1 MFRMV
6 PGVDVGSSGGGR
18 LGTPIAAI
26 AGFCAVL
33 AVSFVGL
40 LATQPSP
47 REVRPGETEMAQRS
61 AAVVAGTY
69 GAEVDIDR
77 RDRMLLVSY
86 AGAGAMNADR
96 FAWAVCDTIRT
107 VPELGGVGQGPARLA
122 GRRHAGV
129 RHARLLPHRRV
140 GPPAQRLANSRR
152 GPAAGGRGVGA
163 LRV

>member
-6 PGVDVGSSGGGR
+6 PGVDVGSNGGGR
-18 LGTPIAAI
+18 LDTPIAAI
-26 AGFCAVL
+26 AGFCAVF

-86 AGAGAMNADR
+86 SGAGAMNADR

-107 VPELGGVGQGPARLA
+107 VPDSAASAKVLRNWQVVAMPASGMPGSCRI
-122 GRRHAGV
+122 GE
-129 RHARLLPHRRV
+129 
-140 GPPAQRLANSRR
+140 
-152 GPAAGGRGVGA
+152 
-163 LRV
+163 

>member
-6 PGVDVGSSGGGR
+6 PGVDVGSSGGRR

-69 GAEVDIDR
+69 RAEVDIDR

-107 VPELGGVGQGPARLA
+107 VPNSAASAKVLRDWQVVTMPASGMPGSCRI
-122 GRRHAGV
+122 GE
-129 RHARLLPHRRV
+129 
-140 GPPAQRLANSRR
+140 
-152 GPAAGGRGVGA
+152 
-163 LRV
+163 

>member
-6 PGVDVGSSGGGR
+6 PGVDVGSSDVGR
-18 LGTPIAAI
+18 IGTPIGAI
-26 AGFCAVL
+26 AGLCAVL

-47 REVRPGETEMAQRS
+47 REARPGETEMAQRS

-69 GAEVDIDR
+69 RAEVDIDR

-86 AGAGAMNADR
+86 AGAGAMTADR

-107 VPELGGVGQGPARLA
+107 VPDSAASAKVLRDWQVVAMPAS
-122 GRRHAGV
+122 G
-129 RHARLLPHRRV
+129 LPGSCRI
-140 GPPAQRLANSRR
+140 GE
-152 GPAAGGRGVGA
+152 
-163 LRV
+163 

>member
-6 PGVDVGSSGGGR
+6 PGVDVGSNGGGR
-18 LGTPIAAI
+18 LDTPIAAI

-61 AAVVAGTY
+61 AAVVARTY
-69 GAEVDIDR
+69 RAEVDIDR
-77 RDRMLLVSY
+77 RNRMLLVSY
-86 AGAGAMNADR
+86 AGAMNADR

-107 VPELGGVGQGPARLA
+107 VPNSAASAKVLRDW
-122 GRRHAGV
+122 
-129 RHARLLPHRRV
+129 RV
-140 GPPAQRLANSRR
+140 VAI
-152 GPAAGGRGVGA
+152 PAAGARHA
-163 LRV
+163 